1 MEGRALDRWAFAAW
15 PRSRLAVE
23 EGCITPLCLH
33 FLSVTRDQNP
43 FFQEC
48 CVERSRSMLANAW
61 MLSLPGAFV
70 PSYKDA
76 SLICLK
82 IARLQVKKRSKIPL
96 KSDFHGDFTQSCM
109 AN

>member
-1 MEGRALDRWAFAAW
+1 
-15 PRSRLAVE
+15 
-23 EGCITPLCLH
+23 
-33 FLSVTRDQNP
+33 
-43 FFQEC
+43 
-48 CVERSRSMLANAW
+48 MLANAW

-82 IARLQVKKRSKIPL
+82 IARFQVKKRSKIPL